1 VVLVT
6 RNPIWWLAG
15 MAVSLIIAAII
26 YFAVIKS
33 SNDTANNAIKT
44 GEQQA
49 QQVIQNANKQIQQ
62 ATKSGGGASAATS
75 AAQSATQ
82 KAAKLAACIA
92 QAGTDVSKVQSC
104 QAQFQ

>member
-1 VVLVT
+1 MVLVT

-15 MAVSLIIAAII
+15 LGVSLIIALVL

-33 SNDTANNAIKT
+33 SNDTANSAIKSS
-44 GEQQA
+44 ERQA
-49 QQVIQNANKQIQQ
+49 QQAIQSANKQIQQ
-62 ATKSGGGASAATS
+62 ATKTSGSSAATA

-82 KAAKLAACIA
+82 KAAKLTACIA
-92 QAGTDVSKVQSC
+92 KAGTDVSKVQAC